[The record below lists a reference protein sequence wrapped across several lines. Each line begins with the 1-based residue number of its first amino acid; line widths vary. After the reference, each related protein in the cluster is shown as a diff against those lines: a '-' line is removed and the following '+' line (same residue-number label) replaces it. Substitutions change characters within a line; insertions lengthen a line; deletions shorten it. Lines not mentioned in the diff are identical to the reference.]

1 MSPLVNNFFALLCI
15 AVVLSA
21 MLFRLLSIFGVSRTW
36 AGSISAVGF
45 AVLWWPLG
53 AAHMPAAAYVRGI
66 SSDLSITLVVLVCLP
81 LFRGAPHRFNS
92 REKIPVFAAVLAAAG
107 FLYPMALGLG
117 DWDPYRLGWGQPGM
131 WIGLLILA
139 FVCWLNGLR
148 LLPALIAVSL
158 LAWTAGLL
166 ESGNLWDYLLDPW
179 LTLAACAHALK
190 ALITKIAERL
200 GWRSLK
206 ASNAVRS

>member
-21 MLFRLLSIFGVSRTW
+21 MLFRLLSIFGVSRMW
-36 AGSISAVGF
+36 AGWISAVGF
-45 AVLWWPLG
+45 AAMWWPLG

-81 LFRGAPHRFNS
+81 LFRGALPRFNS
-92 REKIPVFAAVLAAAG
+92 REKIPVFAAVLVAAG

-158 LAWTAGLL
+158 LVWTAGLL

-179 LTLAACAHALK
+179 LTLAVCAYALK
-190 ALITKIAERL
+190 ALITNITERL
-200 GWRSLK
+200 GWRSSK